1 MARFAGDIF
10 NNIRKFGIDPIEVTG
25 DPIRDVGNAG
35 RDMKRQLESY
45 HIKKDIE
52 RREDSYNQA
61 YNDFEDSV
69 SFAYEP
75 ADDSPNIFYEME
87 GILGQNLGKG
97 NIIPLGSKAGKRIA
111 DPFEVFEIPHLNLA
125 DSSHKKAISDAELED
140 IRDSSKEDQNILLNM
155 IWNEKR
161 ARLLDENA
169 AQSFENRMLFGLT
182 NEGPSVNARE
192 HMIQEYDRMRR
203 IKQTRKAL
211 DNFDVL
217 NSGPEFNRTAPN
229 VKNIDVAGI
238 RKKSEAQ
245 QNLNKKRAEERKLRD
260 ANKEW
265 DTRNLGLIDDEDDIP
280 F

>member
-35 RDMKRQLESY
+35 RDMKRQNDMR
-45 HIKKDIE
+45 DIE
-52 RREDSYNQA
+52 KKINFQGSGTQDEI
-61 YNDFEDSV
+61 DFQDAV
-69 SFAYEP
+69 TFAYEP
-75 ADDSPNIFYEME
+75 ADDSPNVFYEME
-87 GILGQNLGKG
+87 NILGRNLEKG
-97 NIIPLGSKAGKRIA
+97 NIIPLGSNAGKQIA
-111 DPFEVFEIPHLNLA
+111 DPFEVFVMPHLNLA
-125 DSSHKKAISDAELED
+125 DSSHKKAISEAELEG

-155 IWNEKR
+155 IWNEKH
-161 ARLLDENA
+161 ARLLNENA

-182 NEGPSVNARE
+182 NEAPSMNARE
-192 HMIQEYDRMRR
+192 HMIQEDNRMRR

-211 DNFDVL
+211 DNFDAL

-238 RKKSEAQ
+238 RKRSEAQ
-245 QNLNKKRAEERKLRD
+245 QNLNKKRGEERKLRD

-265 DTRNLGLIDDEDDIP
+265 DTRNLRLIDEEDDIP